1 MDIFKKTI
9 KYSKPSI
16 EIDNKIKDLNEGL
29 KKTKSTLSEQKFSE
43 EEVDE
48 ILSEQIV
55 DVENWKEI
63 FDENTVSEY
72 EKQIDEI
79 RDRHNDLI
87 KVQGSIEYVKNKEVK
102 EIFSELYQGEVERVV
117 DTYVSKYS
125 NDIID
130 LREDLFHEIK
140 KKPVVDLRVLEEKIN
155 LLTLKYNQL
164 SEGLLNEPSTGLED
178 PVTFDHLKNHYQ
190 LLVGRLQ
197 EQLSTLG
204 GGGEVRL
211 QYLDDIVGIATNAAA
226 YDGKFLKY
234 NHSLKKFEF
243 VTVTGGSG
251 IGLTDLSVTTNSAGT
266 AALSYNN
273 NGVFTYTPPSFVGYA
288 TEGYV
293 NNAVVGFITTG
304 ALSGYATEGYVNN
317 AVAGVSTFSGN
328 YDDLSNKPT
337 IPTNL
342 GDLTNNVGFITSGS
356 LSGLASEA
364 FVGLA
369 TTGLASEAFVGLAT
383 TGLASEAFVGLSIVG
398 LTTEARTNSLQ
409 SQINAL
415 GTNLNIIGFYDAVV
429 GVVTSLTVIGE
440 TRGYISVG
448 NTLPSVGI
456 TTGDYLI
463 ISTGGGD
470 VGIASYINP
479 GISTAYP
486 GDWIVGVGNS
496 EWNILSYSQ
505 QVIAPR
511 ATNADFANTLKSN
524 SSVNTSGIITA
535 SSFFGSGVNLSGVI
549 TSLVGYATEGYV
561 NNAVTGITYV
571 ENAGIA
577 TIATYTSEWTL
588 GANGSSDYTFTGPG
602 LTGAENDPKIYLVKG
617 QQYKFTNNM
626 GAHPFRIQST
636 PNGSTGTQYNDGI
649 VNNDVSNGTLT
660 WNVQFDSPSVLYYQ
674 CTAHSN
680 MGGQIIIGDD
690 DSNLSIQTLEVSGI
704 STFNG
709 NIIGD
714 GDTNISGINSVT
726 ATAFYGDLNGSIT
739 DATNLTGGGRC
750 DASTLNITGIATISS
765 GRIQAD
771 ASSNLRFGN
780 VASGS
785 GSGRNIAI
793 GDQVLGSL
801 SSGNGRNIGIGEL
814 SFNNAQSG
822 SYNIGVGIK
831 AGEKITSGDYNVVL
845 GGYDGNSGNLDIRT
859 LSNRVVIADGEGNI
873 RQYIDSEGKV
883 GINTTVIT
891 ETLTVAGIV
900 SATSFYGTVPS
911 SQLSGALPAIDGSAL
926 INVTG
931 TGSGVVI
938 KNNTSPVGTAGTID
952 FGSGLDVSFASG
964 IATVTSSGISTANI
978 NADTLNVSGIATFNN
993 FLRLPSGTF
1002 ANNQI
1007 QLGNAQEFTL
1017 QYNSAVQKG
1026 IIQVFGNDIDIRAE
1040 TIKLQPN
1047 SGADGVTVNDNS
1059 SVELYYAGG
1068 KRFET
1073 TGVGVTVFGTTQTQQ
1088 LNVTGVATATSF
1100 YGSAVGLTSIP
1111 AGQLTGNLPAI
1122 DGSALLNV
1130 NATGDG
1136 VVVENGGSN
1145 VGSAKTI
1152 NFDTGL
1158 DVTYSSGIATVTA
1171 SGGSLQSRT
1180 TVSASTGSIADN
1192 AVGLVTVTGFKSYA
1206 LMKVGLSTE
1215 GWIRIYT
1222 DSASR
1227 TADSSRSVGIDPAP
1241 GSGVIAEVVTT
1252 GISTEQKISPFT
1264 MGGNM
1269 DDPVDTTIYMSITN
1283 LSGSTQAINANLT
1296 ILQLEA

>member
-43 EEVDE
+43 EEVNE

-79 RDRHNDLI
+79 RDRHNNLI

-102 EIFSELYQGEVERVV
+102 EIFSELYQGEVEKVV

-125 NDIID
+125 NDIIN

-140 KKPVVDLRVLEEKIN
+140 KEPVVDLRVLEEKIN

-164 SEGLLNEPSTGLED
+164 SEGLLNEPSTGLENA
-178 PVTFDHLKNHYQ
+178 VTFDQLKDHYQ

-197 EQLSTLG
+197 EQLVTLG

-317 AVAGVSTFSGN
+317 AV
-328 YDDLSNKPT
+328 
-337 IPTNL
+337 
-342 GDLTNNVGFITSGS
+342 VGFITTGA
-356 LSGLASEA
+356 LS
-364 FVGLA
+364 
-369 TTGLASEAFVGLAT
+369 
-383 TGLASEAFVGLSIVG
+383 
-398 LTTEARTNSLQ
+398 
-409 SQINAL
+409 
-415 GTNLNIIGFYDAVV
+415 
-429 GVVTSLTVIGE
+429 
-440 TRGYISVG
+440 
-448 NTLPSVGI
+448 
-456 TTGDYLI
+456 
-463 ISTGGGD
+463 
-470 VGIASYINP
+470 
-479 GISTAYP
+479 
-486 GDWIVGVGNS
+486 
-496 EWNILSYSQ
+496 
-505 QVIAPR
+505 
-511 ATNADFANTLKSN
+511 
-524 SSVNTSGIITA
+524 
-535 SSFFGSGVNLSGVI
+535 
-549 TSLVGYATEGYV
+549 GYATEGYV

-714 GDTNISGINSVT
+714 GATNISGINSVT

-1017 QYNSAVQKG
+1017 QYNSSSQKG

-1136 VVVENGGSN
+1136 VVVENSGSN

-1180 TVSASTGSIADN
+1180 IVSASTGSIADN